1 MIAEPECGEIKG
13 VIQILHGMCEYV
25 ERYTPMME
33 YFTSRGYVVAG
44 HDHRGHGESVK
55 NESDLGWFYD
65 KTGKAIVED
74 AVAITEFLKKKYPG
88 TRLTLFGHSM
98 GSMVARVYLQKS
110 DALIDGLILSGAPTK
125 NPMAGVAVFLADCV
139 SLFKGAR
146 HRSKLL
152 KGLSIG
158 AYEKKFQAEGKAAW
172 LSVSKKNAERYLA
185 DPLCTYV
192 FTSNGFRN
200 LFLLLRNTF
209 CKKDYQAQN
218 PNLPIYF
225 MAGGEDPVIVSVEAW
240 RAAQEFLRQV
250 GYVDVRSALYE
261 GYRHE
266 LLNEDDP
273 TPFLEGMLAF
283 IEGERGSEAQ
293 LAGGAQTK

>member
-1 MIAEPECGEIKG
+1 
-13 VIQILHGMCEYV
+13 MCEYV
-25 ERYTPMME
+25 ERYLPMME
-33 YFTSRGYVVAG
+33 YFTSHGYVVAG
-44 HDHRGHGESVK
+44 HDHRGHGDSVK
-55 NESDLGWFYD
+55 SESDLGWFYD
-65 KTGKAIVED
+65 KTGKAIVQD

-98 GSMVARVYLQKS
+98 GSMVARVYLQEN
-110 DALIDGLILSGAPTK
+110 DCLIDGLILSGAPTK

-139 SLFKGAR
+139 SLCKGAR

-172 LSVSKKNAERYLA
+172 LSVSKRNSERYLA

-209 CKKDYQAQN
+209 RKRDYRTQN

-240 RAAQEFLRQV
+240 RAAQEFLRRV
-250 GYVDVRSALYE
+250 GYTDVRSALYE

-273 TPFLEGMLAF
+273 TPYLEGMLAF
-283 IEGERGSEAQ
+283 IEGGVHSADELAKTSE
-293 LAGGAQTK
+293 TK